1 MPETTRDL
9 SVPTLLFIDVE
20 SSGLIREDLPLADAA
35 QPWPMQV
42 SAMLCNEAGSIA
54 NFFSHVVKAEGRTAK
69 ENAVKVHGISAWAT
83 TQIGVPEPRV
93 LGVLGDML
101 KTVPMTA
108 MKVISFSDFDR
119 RIISS
124 AFARFGESQGRPGGF
139 ARLWEHR
146 IGTEFIDIQKPWC
159 AQVCKLPS
167 TIEGGDYRWPSL
179 DEAAQTILGRPPR
192 EGFHDAFGDMLLLKD
207 LYFALKGRGF
217 FARNEVAA

>member
-1 MPETTRDL
+1 MPDRDL
-9 SVPTLLFIDVE
+9 SVPTLLFIDAE
-20 SSGLIREDLPLADAA
+20 SSGLIREDLPLNDPS

-42 SAMLCNEAGSIA
+42 SAMLCNESGAMT

-93 LGVLGDML
+93 LGILSDML

-119 RIISS
+119 RLISS
-124 AFARFGESQGRPGGF
+124 AFARFGESQGRPGAF

-146 IGTEFIDIQKPWC
+146 VGTEYIDLQKPWLQ
-159 AQVCKLPS
+159 QVCKLPS
-167 TIEGGDYRWPSL
+167 AIEGGDYRWPSL
-179 DEAAQTILGRPPR
+179 DEAAQIVLGRPPR
-192 EGFHDAFGDMLLLKD
+192 DGFHDAFADMLILRD
-207 LYFALKGRGF
+207 LYFELQRRGF
-217 FARNEVAA
+217 FNRSAAA

>member
-1 MPETTRDL
+1 MTATRDL

-20 SSGLIREDLPLADAA
+20 SSGLIREDLPLNDSA

-42 SAMLCNEAGSIA
+42 SAMLCNETGAIA

-93 LGVLGDML
+93 LGILSDML

-108 MKVISFSDFDR
+108 MRVISFSDFDR
-119 RIISS
+119 KLISS
-124 AFARFGESQGRPGGF
+124 AFARFGESQGRPGSY

-146 IGTEFIDIQKPWC
+146 VGTEFLNVQHPW
-159 AQVCKLPS
+159 AQQVCKLPS
-167 TIEGGDYRWPSL
+167 QIEGGDYKWPSL
-179 DEAAQTILGRPPR
+179 DEAAEIILGRPPR
-192 EGFHDAFGDMLLLKD
+192 EGFHDAFTDMLLLRD
-207 LYFALKGRGF
+207 IYFELQRRGF
-217 FARNEVAA
+217 FNRSAAA